1 MAVDRVINPQF
12 DYADDFHEGRAV
24 ICLGKPCDF
33 WDAYSTTPTTPNN
46 SLWGFI
52 DASGKVVITP
62 QYPEASA
69 FSDGL
74 AAVCTGDCGS
84 KPTKPHSRGYIDRDG
99 KVVIPMQFGAA
110 SNFSEGLAQVCVGSC
125 EYVEGSGYNGKFG
138 FIDHSGRFV
147 INPQYDNVL
156 DFKNGYAKVFVGS
169 GTEAKSGYIDKTG
182 KTIWQP
188 SN

>member
-1 MAVDRVINPQF
+1 M
-12 DYADDFHEGRAV
+12 
-24 ICLGKPCDF
+24 
-33 WDAYSTTPTTPNN
+33 
-46 SLWGFI
+46 
-52 DASGKVVITP
+52 
-62 QYPEASA
+62 
-69 FSDGL
+69 
-74 AAVCTGDCGS
+74 
-84 KPTKPHSRGYIDRDG
+84 
-99 KVVIPMQFGAA
+99 VIPTQFGAA